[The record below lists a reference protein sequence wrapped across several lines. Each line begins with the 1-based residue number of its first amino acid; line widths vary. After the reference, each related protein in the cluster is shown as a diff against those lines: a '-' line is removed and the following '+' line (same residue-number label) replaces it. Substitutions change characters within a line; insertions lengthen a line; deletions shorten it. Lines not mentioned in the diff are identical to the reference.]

1 MLVTTTM
8 NIEGFRVME
17 YKGLVRGL
25 IVRSPTI
32 LQGFFSSLKS
42 IFGGKI
48 GSLTNMCEQARR
60 QAYDLMVEHA
70 AKLGANAVI
79 AVNYDASGVSSR
91 YSATEVLCY
100 GTAVIIAREK

>member
-8 NIEGFRVME
+8 HVEGYQVME

-25 IVRSPTI
+25 TVRSPTI
-32 LQGFFSSLKS
+32 MQGFFSSIKS

-48 GSLTNMCEQARR
+48 GSLTNMCEKARS
-60 QAYDLMVEHA
+60 QAYELMVEHA
-70 AKLGANAVI
+70 AKLGANAII
-79 AVNYDASGVSSR
+79 AVNYDASGVSNR

-100 GTAVIIAREK
+100 GTAVIISRIK